1 MGTCTHPF
9 DQNLQAPH
17 PLPINP
23 LLPHHLPTGKVSK
36 DKRDIYYRKAK
47 EEGWR
52 ARSAYK
58 LLQIDESFGI
68 FKNVHHAVDLCAA
81 PGSWS
86 QVLSRRLYLP
96 AIKRQQQ
103 QEADNNGPTT
113 TISIP
118 RIVAVDLQPMAPIEG
133 IIQLQGDITSEKTAH
148 TVIQHFDGSKADLVV
163 CDGAP
168 DVTGLHDLDEYVQ
181 SQLLVA
187 ALIIVTHVLTPGGTF
202 VAKVFRGKDISLMYS
217 QLKTLFK
224 DVAIAKP
231 KSSRNSSVES
241 FIVCREYSPPHGFA
255 PSMLRDHVAR
265 IKAHDAMHTT
275 NDNGGGD
282 SVEVRR
288 MIPFIACGDLNGW
301 DADKSYSLSL
311 HGFNSDGTTNIGN
324 NIGGGDKGGEGY
336 VYRPPVQ
343 PPTAPAYMKALEM
356 RRGKRDNNN
365 AGGS

>member
-1 MGTCTHPF
+1 MGTCIRPLDQKLHP
-9 DQNLQAPH
+9 PH
-17 PLPINP
+17 PLP
-23 LLPHHLPTGKVSK
+23 LLPSFPPSPLSPPTTGKVSK

-103 QEADNNGPTT
+103 QVANTNSTT
-113 TISIP
+113 TTTNISIP
-118 RIVAVDLQPMAPIEG
+118 KIVAVDLQPMAPIVG
-133 IIQLQGDITSEKTAH
+133 IIQLQGDITSEKTAQ

-241 FIVCREYSPPHGFA
+241 FIVCRKYSPPYGFV

-265 IKAHDAMHTT
+265 IKAH
-275 NDNGGGD
+275 NDIHNNVGGD
-282 SVEVRR
+282 SLEVRR
-288 MIPFIACGDLNGW
+288 MVPFVACGDLHGW

-311 HGFNSDGTTNIGN
+311 HGINSDGTTTNID
-324 NIGGGDKGGEGY
+324 GDNKGGEGY

-356 RRGKRDNNN
+356 RRGKR
-365 AGGS
+365 G

>member
-1 MGTCTHPF
+1 MGTYIQPIGQKVHP
-9 DQNLQAPH
+9 PH
-17 PLPINP
+17 LLP
-23 LLPHHLPTGKVSK
+23 LLPSSPPSPPQQTGKVSK

-96 AIKRQQQ
+96 AIKRQQEQ
-103 QEADNNGPTT
+103 QVVNTNSTMATT
-113 TISIP
+113 KISIP
-118 RIVAVDLQPMAPIEG
+118 KIVAVDLQPMAPIVG
-133 IIQLQGDITSEKTAH
+133 IIQLQGDITSGKTAE

-241 FIVCREYSPPHGFA
+241 FIVCREYSPPDGFL

-265 IKAHDAMHTT
+265 IKAH
-275 NDNGGGD
+275 NDIHNNGGED

-288 MIPFIACGDLNGW
+288 MVPFVACGDLNGW

-311 HGFNSDGTTNIGN
+311 HGVNSDGTTTTNID
-324 NIGGGDKGGEGY
+324 GDNKGGEGY

-356 RRGKRDNNN
+356 RRGKR
-365 AGGS
+365 G